1 MSRTVRKKEG
11 KRTFDPVAKQYFCSD
26 WRSIGGDYRTIESYP
41 LAYNTAEYRRE
52 SARYHSDARTKSMN
66 YNGPKWFRKQVVE
79 RPQRRQ
85 AKEELRKFL
94 LDSEHEVCLTPK
106 NHIPYW
112 F

>member
-1 MSRTVRKKEG
+1 MSRTFRKKEG
-11 KRTFDPVAKQYFCSD
+11 KKYFDPFAKKSYCSE
-26 WRSIGGDYRTIESYP
+26 WKRVSERCFSWEIVP
-41 LAYNTAEYRRE
+41 LAYDTQEYRRE
-52 SARYHSDARTKSMN
+52 SAKYHSDARTKGMN
-66 YNGPKWFRKQVVE
+66 YNGPRWFRNQVVE

-94 LDSEHEVCLTPK
+94 LDPEHEVCLTPK

>member
-11 KRTFDPVAKQYFCSD
+11 KRRFDPVAKQAFCSD
-26 WRSIGGDYRTIESYP
+26 WRVISEKYRTIEIYP
-41 LAYNTAEYRRE
+41 LEYGTQEYRRE
-52 SARYHSDARTKSMN
+52 SAKYHSDARSKGLN
-66 YNGPKWFRKQVVE
+66 YNGPKWFRNRVVE

-94 LDSEHEVCLTPK
+94 LNPDHEVCLNPK